1 MNTLLARLRRVS
13 PPLLVILLGALTA
26 AWFVG
31 SRPQAVTKTPEEKVW
46 PVQVVRVTAM
56 DVQPTL
62 SVFGEVEA
70 AREAEL
76 RAMVAGRLVELDP
89 AFRNGNRI
97 EAGAALAVIDPVDY
111 ENQLAEQRAE
121 LARAEAQ
128 LGELQRELEW
138 EIELEANAVR
148 QVELAERALA
158 RTEQL
163 AATGR
168 ESKKVRD
175 DTEVTLAVSQQSRL
189 QRAQTISRL
198 RARIRDQQA
207 AYEKIQAILARA
219 ERDLAHTHVVAP
231 FTGHVTDVRLA
242 LGQRVAVGETLGRL
256 LSASELEV
264 RFDIPE
270 ADFARLIGDADKRG
284 GSDALIGRA
293 LDVVW
298 RLGADERVFSAQLAR
313 IGAEID
319 PALGG
324 IELYAT
330 LAPDASARGLRAGAF
345 VEIRIPDVVYRDV
358 YRVPA
363 KALATDGEIYTV
375 VDERLVAVAV
385 EVVRKTGDDVLVRG
399 ALDPA
404 HPVVA
409 RIFAGIGPG
418 LRAQVL

>member
-1 MNTLLARLRRVS
+1 MKTLLARLRRVS
-13 PPLLVILLGALTA
+13 PPVLVILLGALIT
-26 AWFVG
+26 AWFVA
-31 SRPQAVTKTPEEKVW
+31 SRPQALTKAPEEKVW
-46 PVQVVRVTAM
+46 PVEVVSVSAIE
-56 DVQPTL
+56 VQPTL
-62 SVFGEVEA
+62 SVFGEVQA

-76 RAMVAGRLVELDP
+76 RAMVAGRLVELDQ

-111 ENQLAEQRAE
+111 ENQLAEQTAE
-121 LARAEAQ
+121 LARADAQ
-128 LGELQRELEW
+128 LGELKRELEW
-138 EIELEANAVR
+138 EIELEANAIR

-219 ERDLAHTHVVAP
+219 ERDLAHTRVVAP

-242 LGQRVAVGETLGRL
+242 LGQRVAIGETLGRL

-264 RFDIPE
+264 RFDVPE
-270 ADFARLIGDADKRG
+270 ADFARLLGGDGQAGADG
-284 GSDALIGRA
+284 LIGRA

-298 RLGADERVFSAQLAR
+298 RLGTEERVFSAKLAR

-330 LAPDASARGLRAGAF
+330 LAPEASARGLRAGAF

-375 VDERLVAVAV
+375 VDERLVPVAV
-385 EVVRKTGDDVLVRG
+385 EVVRKLGDDVLIRG

-404 HPVVA
+404 YPVVA
-409 RIFAGIGPG
+409 RVFAGIGPG

>member
-1 MNTLLARLRRVS
+1 MNNLLARLRRVS
-13 PPLLVILLGALTA
+13 PPLLVILLGASIA

-31 SRPQAVTKTPEEKVW
+31 SRPQALTKTPEEKVW
-46 PVQVVRVTAM
+46 PVQVVSVTAS

-76 RAMVAGRLVELDP
+76 RAMVAGRLVDLDP
-89 AFRNGNRI
+89 DFRNGNRI
-97 EAGAALAVIDPVDY
+97 EAGATLAVIDPVDY

-128 LGELQRELEW
+128 LGELERELEW

-207 AYEKIQAILARA
+207 AYEKIQAVLARA
-219 ERDLAHTHVVAP
+219 ERDLAHTRVVAP
-231 FTGHVTDVRLA
+231 FTGHLTDVRLA
-242 LGQRVAVGETLGRL
+242 FGQRVAVGETLGRL
-256 LSASELEV
+256 LSASELDV
-264 RFDIPE
+264 RFDLPE
-270 ADFARLIGDADKRG
+270 ADFARLTGEADQRG
-284 GSDALIGRA
+284 GAEALLGRA
-293 LDVVW
+293 LEVVW

-330 LAPDASARGLRAGAF
+330 LAPDASARGLRTGAF
-345 VEIRIPDVVYRDV
+345 VEVRIPDVVYRDV
-358 YRVPA
+358 YRLPA

-375 VDERLVAVAV
+375 VDERLVPVAI
-385 EVVRKTGDDVLVRG
+385 EVVRKLGDDVLVRG

-409 RIFAGIGPG
+409 RVFAGIGPG

>member
-1 MNTLLARLRRVS
+1 MNTLLARLRHVS
-13 PPLLVILLGALTA
+13 PPLLVILLGALIA

-31 SRPQAVTKTPEEKVW
+31 SRPHALTKAPEEKVW
-46 PVQVVRVTAM
+46 PVQVVRVSAM
-56 DVQPTL
+56 DIQPTL
-62 SVFGEVEA
+62 SVYGEVEA

-89 AFRNGNRI
+89 VFRNGNRI
-97 EAGAALAVIDPVDY
+97 EAGAALAMIDPVDY

-121 LARAEAQ
+121 LARAAAQ
-128 LGELQRELEW
+128 LAEQKQELEW

-189 QRAQTISRL
+189 QRAQTIARL

-207 AYEKIQAILARA
+207 AYEKIQAVLARA
-219 ERDLAHTHVVAP
+219 ERDLAHTRVVAP
-231 FTGHVTDVRLA
+231 FTGHITDVRLA
-242 LGQRVAVGETLGRL
+242 LGQRVAVGEKLGRL

-264 RFDIPE
+264 RFDVPE
-270 ADFARLIGDADKRG
+270 ADFARLFGDAAKRDG
-284 GSDALIGRA
+284 AGALIGRT
-293 LDVVW
+293 LEVVW
-298 RLGADERVFSAQLAR
+298 RLGTEERVFSAQLAR

-330 LAPDASARGLRAGAF
+330 LASDASARGLRAGAF
-345 VEIRIPDVVYRDV
+345 VEIRIPDVIYRDV
-358 YRVPA
+358 YRLPA

-375 VDERLVAVAV
+375 VDERLVPVSV
-385 EVVRKTGDDVLVRG
+385 EVVRKLGDDMLVRG

-404 HPVVA
+404 YPVVA
-409 RIFAGIGPG
+409 RVFAGIGPG
-418 LRAQVL
+418 LRAQIL